1 MKRIILIILVLTSLQ
16 GFAQTGFQGYL
27 TNNSYRGINASQKA
41 GLPADTFNVTG
52 TLKNYKW
59 VAVKNN
65 TLWLWTQSLNRWVI
79 ITGGGG
85 TTYTFSLPLLNNS
98 NVISIKGLNTVGANG
113 QSIISNGTQWSYN
126 YPFNHD
132 SAMMYSFETKGRLG
146 VRDGGLNLDTLYVDS
161 TVITG
166 YAAKTSAYTI
176 TVDDHTINCT
186 SGTFTVTLPTAVGIT
201 GQIFIIKNSGAG
213 VITVDGFS
221 SETID
226 GSPNFMLST
235 QYKYVAVQAAGG
247 NWITIGNNIP

>member
-1 MKRIILIILVLTSLQ
+1 MKRILSIILVLIALQ
-16 GFAQTGFQGYL
+16 GYAQPGFQGYL
-27 TNNSYRGINASQKA
+27 TNNSYRGINATQKA

-59 VAVKNN
+59 VAVKNG
-65 TLWLWTQSLNRWVI
+65 TLWLWTQSQNKWVI

-85 TTYTFSLPLLNNS
+85 TSYTFSLPLLNTS
-98 NVISIKGLNTVGANG
+98 NLVSIKGLTTVGTVG
-113 QSIISNGTQWSYN
+113 QAPISNGTQWLYH

-146 VRDGGLNLDTLYVDS
+146 VRDGGSNLDTLYIDS

-166 YAAKTSAYTI
+166 YTAKTSAYTI

-221 SETID
+221 TQTID
-226 GSPNFMLST
+226 GSATYTLST
-235 QYKYVAVQAAGG
+235 QYKYVTVQSNGA
-247 NWITIGNNIP
+247 NWLTIGNN